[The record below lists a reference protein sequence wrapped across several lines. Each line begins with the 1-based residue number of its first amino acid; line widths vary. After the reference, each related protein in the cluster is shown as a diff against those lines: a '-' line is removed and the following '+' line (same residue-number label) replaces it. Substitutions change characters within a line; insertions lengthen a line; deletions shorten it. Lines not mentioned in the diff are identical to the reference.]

1 MAKLSLELQCR
12 ALGLPEPVREFRF
25 ATSIGRKW
33 AFDFAWPEYLIALE
47 VEGVVYPTK
56 RGEHR
61 LGGRHVS
68 VTGFKADIERHI
80 VVG

>member
-12 ALGLPEPVREFRF
+12 AVKLPEPVREFYF
-25 ATSIGRKW
+25 AKPRRW
-33 AFDFAWPEYLIALE
+33 RFDFAWPEQLIALE